1 MCKPI
6 YLTAFA
12 SSVNVV
18 AGVGVDSVAM
28 IATHTA
34 IKSELEVPASCFQ
47 CNVLVKIKHM
57 YQAK

>member
-34 IKSELEVPASCFQ
+34 INSELEVPASCIK
-47 CNVLVKIKHM
+47 CNLLIRII